1 MNHIT
6 KDILFSLIEGNLTED
21 LHKEAEDHLATCD
34 RCFTLY
40 ASLKSSNIEIE
51 NAELESTPQDIY
63 LKAESEMGII
73 QQPEE
78 PQTIDK
84 GIYVP
89 KEKYETINP
98 NISYSL
104 KPADE
109 YQQSIE
115 KPVKTQSRLRLGSIF
130 IPLAFVA
137 VITFI
142 IVDNNQQINQV
153 PMAEK
158 TTSPKWKTQD
168 LDQTLKASK
177 EAAPLTDVAKKTV
190 LPKDLIEK
198 LKMKDQSIVLA
209 YYDPSENT
217 MVTRTIP
224 SPRKVPDLMGK
235 NLEEIEII
243 LKSEGIRYIVY
254 KSTEFKQFPEPNKY
268 LMSNDTL
275 KIYYNN

>member
-1 MNHIT
+1 MNHIK
-6 KDILFSLIEGNLTED
+6 KDILFSLIGGSLTED

-73 QQPEE
+73 HQPEE

-104 KPADE
+104 VPEDE

-115 KPVKTQSRLRLGSIF
+115 EPVKAQSRLRLGSIF

-137 VITFI
+137 VITFM

-153 PMAEK
+153 PMAGK
-158 TTSPKWKTQD
+158 TTSPEWKTQD

-177 EAAPLTDVAKKTV
+177 DASPLIGADAPKKTV

-198 LKMKDQSIVLA
+198 LTKKNQPIVLA
-209 YYDPSENT
+209 YYDPSGNT

-224 SPRKVPDLMGK
+224 SPRKVPDLIGK
-235 NLEEIEII
+235 NLEEIELL
-243 LKSEGIRYIVY
+243 LKPEGIRYIVY

-275 KIYYNN
+275 KIF

>member
-51 NAELESTPQDIY
+51 NVKLESTPQDIY

-84 GIYVP
+84 GIYVS

-158 TTSPKWKTQD
+158 TTSPEWKTQD